1 MSVNAVASAGPA
13 AAAAPV
19 VSGASAG
26 RARAAGDVRRGV
38 TGRIAPSPTGRMH
51 LGNAYAALAA
61 WLGARAAGGRVL
73 LRIEDID
80 APRVVRDADRWIMD
94 DLAWLGLDWDGE
106 PVYQSRRLDLY
117 EDVLRRLRSVTL
129 DGGVLQGGAPRDTPL
144 GAGVSQGAMPRGADP
159 RSATPLVYPCFC
171 SRADIRAASAPNE
184 GDGFLVYPG
193 TCRRLGEPERA
204 ARLERGDR
212 HSWRIAV
219 PGPDAPESVRVV
231 AFADRVF
238 GPQRFDLARQLGDVV
253 VRRSDGLFTYQLA
266 ASVDDLL
273 MGVTQVV
280 RGRDLLRS
288 TAIQLWIRRWV
299 AACVVDGG
307 ALRDGAAVGAS
318 VGAALAAPA
327 ASSAASVP
335 SAAHAMPATSDT
347 SVASAASVPSVAV
360 RTPEFAHLPLIDAA
374 DGRRM
379 AKRLNS
385 LDLGTLRERGVDPRE
400 VVGYCA
406 WLLRVIDEP
415 RPVTPAELVPGFSW
429 DGLAGDHAD
438 RVVDVEGLFA

>member
-1 MSVNAVASAGPA
+1 MVGERVS
-13 AAAAPV
+13 AAPV
-19 VSGASAG
+19 
-26 RARAAGDVRRGV
+26 
-38 TGRIAPSPTGRMH
+38 TGRLAPSPTGRMH

-117 EDVLRRLRSVTL
+117 EDVLCRLQGVTL
-129 DGGVLQGGAPRDTPL
+129 DRRGRASVGGVSAVTDASDGAVDD
-144 GAGVSQGAMPRGADP
+144 S
-159 RSATPLVYPCFC
+159 SLVYPCFC

-184 GDGFLVYPG
+184 GDGFLIYPG
-193 TCRRLGEPERA
+193 TCRRLGESERGG
-204 ARLERGDR
+204 RLAHGDR

-219 PGPDAPESVRVV
+219 PDASAPETSRVV
-231 AFADRVF
+231 AFDDLVF
-238 GPQRFDLARQLGDVV
+238 GPQRFDLTRQVGDVV
-253 VRRSDGLFTYQLA
+253 VRRSDGLFAYQLA
-266 ASVDDLL
+266 VSVDDLS

-299 AACVVDGG
+299 AACG
-307 ALRDGAAVGAS
+307 AEE
-318 VGAALAAPA
+318 
-327 ASSAASVP
+327 
-335 SAAHAMPATSDT
+335 
-347 SVASAASVPSVAV
+347 SVADGVGRPDM
-360 RTPEFAHLPLIDAA
+360 TPEFAHLPLIDAA

-385 LDLGTLRERGVDPRE
+385 LDLGTLRERGVDPRA

-406 WLLRVIDEP
+406 WLLRVVDEP
-415 RPVTPAELVPGFSW
+415 RPMTPDELVPAFSW
-429 DGLAGDHAD
+429 DGVRADTSD
-438 RVVDVEGLFA
+438 RVVDADESFR

>member
-1 MSVNAVASAGPA
+1 M
-13 AAAAPV
+13 
-19 VSGASAG
+19 
-26 RARAAGDVRRGV
+26 

-117 EDVLRRLRSVTL
+117 EDVLRRLRSVAL
-129 DGGVLQGGAPRDTPL
+129 DGGVLQGGTPQDMPLAVGALRDALPSDAAL
-144 GAGVSQGAMPRGADP
+144 GAGVSRDAALRGGSSRDAELRGAMPRGADP

-193 TCRRLGEPERA
+193 TCQRLGESERA

-219 PGPDAPESVRVV
+219 PGPDAPESARVV
-231 AFADRVF
+231 TFADRVF

-253 VRRSDGLFTYQLA
+253 VRRSDGLFAYQLA

-299 AACVVDGG
+299 AACV
-307 ALRDGAAVGAS
+307 
-318 VGAALAAPA
+318 
-327 ASSAASVP
+327 
-335 SAAHAMPATSDT
+335 AM
-347 SVASAASVPSVAV
+347 
-360 RTPEFAHLPLIDAA
+360 RTPQFAHLPLIDAA

-385 LDLGTLRERGVDPRE
+385 LDLGTLRDRGVDPRE